1 MIGRKLC
8 ALVILVG
15 ASAPAL
21 AGASG
26 DSRQLLRQPAYERAA
41 QQSLP
46 QSRAPLWATLAHAN
60 VGEDNSR
67 GVFTIAF
74 PPEVETL
81 NGRAVE
87 LTGFMLPLD
96 RDERSRHFLLSRYTP
111 VCLFCPPGAPNE
123 VVEVNAVRGI
133 PITDRLLKVSGRLVL
148 THNADNGLFFQVN
161 QASVD

>member
-1 MIGRKLC
+1 MISRNLC
-8 ALVILVG
+8 AFAILVG
-15 ASAPAL
+15 ASAPAV

-26 DSRQLLRQPAYERAA
+26 DGRQLVRQPTYERAA

-46 QSRAPLWATLAHAN
+46 QSRAPLWATLAHAK
-60 VGEDNSR
+60 VGEDDSR

-74 PPEVETL
+74 PPEVKAL
-81 NGRAVE
+81 SGRSVE

-111 VCLFCPPGAPNE
+111 VCMFCPPGAPNE
-123 VVEVNAVRGI
+123 VVEVNAVRGV
-133 PITDRLLKVSGRLVL
+133 PVTDRLLRVSGKLAL
-148 THNADNGLFFQVN
+148 TNSADNGLFFKVN